1 MMENKISSKN
11 TMLNYGLVLGLASI
25 FINLIAYAIGIHLD
39 QDWRVGTLGFV
50 AMIIVIV
57 LGIKNFK
64 AINSNLI
71 TWGQSVK
78 IGVGI
83 SIISALIGIIYN
95 LIFINFI
102 EPDFMTLL
110 MEKQVVA
117 WEELNMTEEQI
128 GGEYPNGVNQI
139 GRWHDIPNGNG
150 WVVVE
155 ADDQEALT
163 SWMMGWASMA
173 TFPIVRPVVDDTMS
187 RKAIKSML
195 ASQQE

>member
-1 MMENKISSKN
+1 MENQVSSKS
-11 TMLNYGLVLGLASI
+11 TMLNYGLVLGLTSI

-64 AINSNLI
+64 SANNNLI

-83 SIISALIGIIYN
+83 SIISGLIGIIYN

-102 EPDFMTLL
+102 EPDFMNLL

-128 GGEYPNGVNQI
+128 E
-139 GRWHDIPNGNG
+139 
-150 WVVVE
+150 
-155 ADDQEALT
+155 
-163 SWMMGWASMA
+163 SS
-173 TFPIVRPVVDDTMS
+173 
-187 RKAIKSML
+187 KSMMEKFSSP
-195 ASQQE
+195 AITSAIGIIAAAFFGFIISAIAGAVMKKTEEDQY

>member
-1 MMENKISSKN
+1 MENKISSKN
-11 TMLNYGLVLGLASI
+11 TMLNYGLVLGLTTI

-39 QDWRVGTLGFV
+39 QDWRMGLLGFV
-50 AMIIVIV
+50 AMIVVIV

-64 AINSNLI
+64 SVNNNIIS
-71 TWGQSVK
+71 WGQSVK

-128 GGEYPNGVNQI
+128 
-139 GRWHDIPNGNG
+139 
-150 WVVVE
+150 E
-155 ADDQEALT
+155 A
-163 SWMMGWASMA
+163 S
-173 TFPIVRPVVDDTMS
+173 
-187 RKAIKSML
+187 KSMMETFSSP
-195 ASQQE
+195 AITSAIGIIAAAFFGFIISAIAGAIMKRTEEEQY